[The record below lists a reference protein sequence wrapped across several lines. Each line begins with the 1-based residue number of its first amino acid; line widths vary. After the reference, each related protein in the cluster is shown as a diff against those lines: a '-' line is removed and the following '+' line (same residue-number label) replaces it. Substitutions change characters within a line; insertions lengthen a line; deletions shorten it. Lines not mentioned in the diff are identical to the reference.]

1 MQTSALGSHSVCSS
15 VHSDT
20 LCHFADACGY
30 IEYIPKQCN
39 CHGSKTD
46 FLILECLRSNPLGMW
61 PCIRNNLY
69 NQKDTENRNYY

>member
-1 MQTSALGSHSVCSS
+1 MQKTAFSSLSICSS

-20 LCHFADACGY
+20 LCNFADACGY
-30 IEYIPKQCN
+30 TEYIPKQYK

-46 FLILECLRSNPLGMW
+46 FLILECIRSNQLGMW

-69 NQKDTENRNYY
+69 NQKDIENHNYY